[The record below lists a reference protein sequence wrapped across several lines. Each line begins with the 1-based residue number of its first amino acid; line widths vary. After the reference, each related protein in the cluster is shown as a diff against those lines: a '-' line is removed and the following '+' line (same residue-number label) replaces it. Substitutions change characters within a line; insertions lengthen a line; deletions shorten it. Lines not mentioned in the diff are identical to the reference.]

1 MLVKDEGKAER
12 KTVAWRQKFMELAGL
27 TVGPEAMNMEPD
39 AVIERARDQ
48 GENIQGLLGEVE
60 NRLSAIRGQIMKLPV

>member
-1 MLVKDEGKAER
+1 MAKPER

-39 AVIERARDQ
+39 DVIGMAKNQ
-48 GENIQGLLGEVE
+48 GAAIEGLLDRIQDRLEKVAAGVGAEV
-60 NRLSAIRGQIMKLPV
+60 